1 MTSLASLKQ
10 SAMPWSYS
18 YKPPNSNITY
28 DVSNTCCFDTQLQM
42 VYYIW
47 FRGFLPH
54 LVVNKDPLLLEALN
68 NIRKGNS
75 AKARHDLMIGRSVP
89 VKVEKEGNIE
99 RWNCWGQLDET
110 KPYPELFR
118 SPGKMHLIWGHCSK
132 MGENC
137 PLHEFFQK
145 KRTDWKRKTL
155 RFPANR
161 NATIQE
167 TLLKCDAPSKPCRR
181 DKDNLCPENG
191 TRQGYPV
198 SSYSSCPW
206 MMTIR
211 GDYPFRTLNDIPK
224 EVIFPPDTQYYLAS
238 VILIFNGLH
247 FKGISVD
254 AKNAHGK
261 HLLYD
266 GMNAPEDRI
275 QMIKA
280 DDPISKY
287 ADKYTISELW
297 YVKVDR
303 SSAEKG
309 SASPSTTLKP
319 VGIPNLANTCYFTT
333 LVQILFWVI
342 PLRKSLIAVELSNRD
357 GKEIQP
363 IISET
368 LEADS
373 DILFDALGFLKE
385 LLLTLQTAIVEK
397 KPNMKI
403 IMKNL
408 RDIMKNLVKCLGLD
422 PKENQCINEFWN
434 TLFHNYFE
442 FIGVSHLYRLQVT
455 TFYLEVLDH
464 NKTGTAREKK
474 EALSQNLLS
483 ILPVDIQKYV

>member
-1 MTSLASLKQ
+1 
-10 SAMPWSYS
+10 
-18 YKPPNSNITY
+18 
-28 DVSNTCCFDTQLQM
+28 
-42 VYYIW
+42 
-47 FRGFLPH
+47 
-54 LVVNKDPLLLEALN
+54 
-68 NIRKGNS
+68 
-75 AKARHDLMIGRSVP
+75 
-89 VKVEKEGNIE
+89 
-99 RWNCWGQLDET
+99 
-110 KPYPELFR
+110 
-118 SPGKMHLIWGHCSK
+118 
-132 MGENC
+132 
-137 PLHEFFQK
+137 
-145 KRTDWKRKTL
+145 
-155 RFPANR
+155 
-161 NATIQE
+161 
-167 TLLKCDAPSKPCRR
+167 
-181 DKDNLCPENG
+181 
-191 TRQGYPV
+191 
-198 SSYSSCPW
+198 

-309 SASPSTTLKP
+309 SASPSATLKP

-397 KPNMKI
+397 KPNLKI